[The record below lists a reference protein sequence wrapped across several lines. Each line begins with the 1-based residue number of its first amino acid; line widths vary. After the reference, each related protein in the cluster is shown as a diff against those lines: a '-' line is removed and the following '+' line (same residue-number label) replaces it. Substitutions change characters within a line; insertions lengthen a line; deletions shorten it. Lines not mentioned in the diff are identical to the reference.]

1 MVYVV
6 LISVHVLLDSILIV
20 LVLKLNLLSHV
31 NRLSKQVYIFEVTAV
46 PYMIRETRLLKVL
59 FIHVTLR
66 WIDLRIDVEEK
77 VKGEVFSFSIVC
89 VELLVLEQSDAI
101 PTIAAIIPIEGS
113 FIGNLLGVTYEV
125 VTWLT

>member
-1 MVYVV
+1 MTTSKLILTTLLAIFKRMVYVV

-66 WIDLRIDVEEK
+66 
-77 VKGEVFSFSIVC
+77 
-89 VELLVLEQSDAI
+89 
-101 PTIAAIIPIEGS
+101 
-113 FIGNLLGVTYEV
+113 
-125 VTWLT
+125 